1 MEHLMMHH
9 LGYIELAWYVSLGLG
24 AFKLLS
30 NFAIKMIA
38 IFGREEFSNRAFR
51 VLRMNILEHRS
62 SIFRSRTAQ
71 RLPAQTAELSEMDEI
86 VRRRVPRR
94 GSEIQ

>member
-9 LGYIELAWYVSLGLG
+9 LGYIELVGYASLGLG

-30 NFAIKMIA
+30 NFVIKMIA

-51 VLRMNILEHRS
+51 VLRMNLMEHRS
-62 SIFRSRTAQ
+62 SILRSRTAQ
-71 RLPAQTAELSEMDEI
+71 KPPAQSGDLAELDEI

-94 GSEIQ
+94 DSDLQ

>member
-9 LGYIELAWYVSLGLG
+9 LGYIELIWYVGLGLG

-62 SIFRSRTAQ
+62 SIFRSRAAQ
-71 RLPAQTAELSEMDEI
+71 RSPAQTGVLTEIDEI

-94 GSEIQ
+94 DSEIQ

>member
-9 LGYIELAWYVSLGLG
+9 LGYIELIWYVSLGLG

-38 IFGREEFSNRAFR
+38 IFGREEFSNRAFK
-51 VLRMNILEHRS
+51 VLRMNLMEHRAG
-62 SIFRSRTAQ
+62 IFRGRAAQ
-71 RLPAQTAELSEMDEI
+71 KPPAQSGDLNEIGEI
-86 VRRRVPRR
+86 VRRGPYRD
-94 GSEIQ
+94 SDIQ

>member
-9 LGYIELAWYVSLGLG
+9 LGYIELVWYVSLGLG

-51 VLRMNILEHRS
+51 VLKMNLMEHRS
-62 SIFRSRTAQ
+62 SIFRSRMAK
-71 RLPAQTAELSEMDEI
+71 RLPAQSSDLTEIDEI

-94 GSEIQ
+94 DPDIQ